1 MEVFKHLVVVI
12 GHVKDADVYIARV
25 AKASLSVAGA
35 LRSKKRGA
43 DSLEG
48 QHLHFM
54 TSKFILPV
62 LLQHFPPIFLGH
74 YYCDF
79 SLHSFFNR

>member
-1 MEVFKHLVVVI
+1 MVI

-62 LLQHFPPIFLGH
+62 LLQHFPPIFLGL